1 METLVLENLVSN
13 TGHLPKYRQGHLA
26 KIGIPVGKTILKRL
40 MYEPLWK
47 LGVHKSPQE
56 DSHSLDGTFPVF
68 LLISMKSYVLDSES
82 DQLLAPALYISH
94 HLESFFTSKLIYNG
108 NNNNTN

>member
-47 LGVHKSPQE
+47 LGVHKRTATPLTVLSQ
-56 DSHSLDGTFPVF
+56 F
-68 LLISMKSYVLDSES
+68 SY
-82 DQLLAPALYISH
+82 
-94 HLESFFTSKLIYNG
+94 
-108 NNNNTN
+108 